1 MLNKTRAV
9 LNSLFWIIGGIF
21 IGFLISAI
29 LFIAYNLF
37 MPSYPCTRT
46 VVDKKIISRISG
58 KIFYDDETFEI
69 VSFDDYA
76 RYAVDQEVSK
86 TCRSWWP
93 ANDKRRIKKQKNKE
107 RKKE

>member
-86 TCRSWWP
+86 TCRSWRP
-93 ANDKRRIKKQKNKE
+93 EKKKK
-107 RKKE
+107 RKKKKKK